1 MEELNI
7 LSEIKS
13 LDIMILKKMQ
23 FDDKVEGRRIPT
35 PTQMQIMEYILK
47 NEDKEIYQ
55 KDLENIFHLSRSTV
69 SSVLQTM
76 EKYSLIDRFIDDKD
90 TRTKRII
97 LNKKAKEIFANRK
110 KKFEEIEKKL
120 VKDIK
125 KEELKIFC
133 NVLKKMNKN
142 ISEKN

>member
-35 PTQMQIMEYILK
+35 QTQMQIMEYILK
-47 NEDKEIYQ
+47 HEDEEIYQ

-97 LNKKAKEIFANRK
+97 LNKKAKEIFPNRK

-142 ISEKN
+142 ISEEN

>member
-1 MEELNI
+1 
-7 LSEIKS
+7 
-13 LDIMILKKMQ
+13 
-23 FDDKVEGRRIPT
+23 
-35 PTQMQIMEYILK
+35 
-47 NEDKEIYQ
+47 
-55 KDLENIFHLSRSTV
+55 
-69 SSVLQTM
+69 M

-142 ISEKN
+142 ISEEN